1 MGYYNDLS
9 QVERKRSGS
18 GLRRLIL
25 TSVTSAVIGGLVVLL
40 MVPTLSSSGYIQLP
54 EANEPDAAG
63 DISGTPAQK
72 LVAQPISVSVNMST
86 VEAVEKVEDSVVG
99 IINIGRAR
107 TNPWFYSTQEVERG
121 QGSGVIFEKKNGKAH
136 IITNYHVISGAEKLE
151 VALPSGEKVSA
162 KVLGYDMFTDLAV
175 LEIDGSKV
183 MTVAELGDS
192 STLRV
197 GEPAIAIGNP
207 LGLEFSRTVTQGII
221 SSLQR
226 SMPMDLDGDGQDDWE
241 LDVLQTDAAINP
253 GNSGGALV
261 NIYGQVIGI
270 NTLKI
275 SKEGIE
281 GLGFAIPINDV
292 KKIVAELLENG
303 KLTRAYL
310 GIQPYDL
317 TNVPRYSWKEVL
329 NLPNEVVAG
338 VVVRNEVDPF
348 SPAGKAGL
356 RMYDV
361 IVQLDNKPI
370 NNGAQL
376 RKFLT
381 LEKKPGDKVKVTF
394 YRDGVKKTV
403 DVQLSRTPEQ

>member
-9 QVERKRSGS
+9 HVERRKRGGS
-18 GLRRLIL
+18 GIGRMVV
-25 TSVTSAVIGGLVVLL
+25 TSVTSAVIGGMVVLL
-40 MVPTLSSSGYIQLP
+40 MLPTLSNSGYIKMV
-54 EANEPDAAG
+54 EPSQTNAVSETSTSNS
-63 DISGTPAQK
+63 IF
-72 LVAQPISVSVNMST
+72 AQPISVSVETGT
-86 VEAVEKVEDSVVG
+86 VEAVEKAEDAVVG
-99 IINIGRAR
+99 IINIGQTRA
-107 TNPWFYSTQEVERG
+107 NPWTRTTQQVEQG
-121 QGSGVIFEKKNGKAH
+121 QGSGVVFEKKGGKAH
-136 IITNYHVISGAEKLE
+136 IITNFHVIEGAQKLE
-151 VALPSGEKVSA
+151 VALPSGEKVEAS
-162 KVLGYDMFTDLAV
+162 VLGYDQFTDLAV
-175 LEIDGSKV
+175 LEIDGSSV
-183 MTVAELGDS
+183 TTVAELGDS

-226 SMPMDLDGDGQDDWE
+226 SMPMDLDSDGQDDWE

-261 NIYGQVIGI
+261 NIKGQVIGI

-292 KKIVAELLENG
+292 KTIVSELMENG
-303 KLTRAYL
+303 KLNRAYL
-310 GIQPYDL
+310 GVQPYDL
-317 TNVPRYSWKEVL
+317 TSVPRVHWKETL
-329 NLPNEVVAG
+329 NLPNDVVAG
-338 VVVRNEVDPF
+338 VVIRNEVDQF

-361 IVQLDNKPI
+361 IVQMDGQDI
-370 NNGAQL
+370 ENGAQL

-381 LEKKPGDKVKVTF
+381 LNKKPGDTVRITY
-394 YRDGVKKTV
+394 YRDGLKQTV
-403 DVQLSRTPEQ
+403 DIKLASTPE